1 MALALCLLAMP
12 NVWAGTTVNGVQCR
26 LNSDS
31 KGLVVYVGK
40 GGGKATTRRVATL
53 STSRSECIANMAQV
67 IDPGREPRPLPSDLY
82 TLLSELPLLAG
93 NASKAVCA
101 LKSRNMMD
109 ASGALT
115 ARAPCFWQASSE
127 LEDVPRPE
135 THGKAHH
142 TPASCATEA
151 PDQEP
156 AQKQMRLPASAEPN
170 PTQALDGQHSISPAD
185 AAAIEALTG
194 ASLADAIE
202 TAVREESLADEI
214 LRINAREDEAA
225 ASNAAKRAQKSSA
238 TEPAERRSTREGAG
252 QIEPYSQSEHAVWTE
267 YDQARLSAG
276 RHVQVRDVT
285 YDELRAQCDAAV
297 AALEALTVA
306 AKRDRAA
313 LVEVYDNIKSTLGDG
328 DLGDDMARVAALTAQ
343 SALCEMLSP
352 QQLEG
357 GANSTWSGT
366 ADYQGK
372 AGTLS
377 VSDGLLRWAPAQGH
391 SVAVSIASIID
402 VDNDTTVLAVSTTGA
417 DYHFSFGAVG
427 RRAAE
432 AYASL
437 DAAEQTIH
445 AAMAAARAE
454 KEAEAALVAEA
465 ERARAD
471 RAVQEQSVATTQ
483 LQTATTTP
491 AAPKVTERVRQ
502 GQLLRKQLKAVS
514 KLQSAHK
521 VREAE
526 AELALLR
533 LSGAAAKDGL
543 VRKRA
548 QELRSQLFTFGSFNQ
563 TKAICEQFLS
573 LPEVALVLGK
583 PKQTRR
589 QVADAQTGPVL
600 LEMTKGFLNEIL
612 KAKGEVF

>member
-1 MALALCLLAMP
+1 
-12 NVWAGTTVNGVQCR
+12 
-26 LNSDS
+26 
-31 KGLVVYVGK
+31 
-40 GGGKATTRRVATL
+40 
-53 STSRSECIANMAQV
+53 
-67 IDPGREPRPLPSDLY
+67 
-82 TLLSELPLLAG
+82 
-93 NASKAVCA
+93 
-101 LKSRNMMD
+101 MD

-127 LEDVPRPE
+127 LEDVPQPK

-142 TPASCATEA
+142 TPASCAAEA
-151 PDQEP
+151 PDHEP

-170 PTQALDGQHSISPAD
+170 PSSADAGQHSISPAD

-194 ASLADAIE
+194 ASLADAID
-202 TAVREESLADEI
+202 TAVQEESLADEI

-225 ASNAAKRAQKSSA
+225 ASDAAKRAQKSAA
-238 TEPAERRSTREGAG
+238 TEQAAERRSTREGAG
-252 QIEPYSQSEHAVWTE
+252 KIELYNQSEHAKWSD
-267 YDQARLSAG
+267 YDQARLNAG
-276 RHVQVRDVT
+276 DHVRVRGVT

-306 AKRDRAA
+306 VKRDRAA
-313 LVEVYDNIKSTLGDG
+313 LVKVYDNIKSTLGDG
-328 DLGDDMARVAALTAQ
+328 DLGDDMARVAALTVQ
-343 SALCEMLSP
+343 SALCEILSP
-352 QQLEG
+352 QQLVG

-372 AGTLS
+372 TGTLS
-377 VSDGLLRWAPAQGH
+377 VSDGLLRWVPLTQGH
-391 SVAVSIASIID
+391 AVAVSIVSIID

-417 DYHFSFGAVG
+417 DYYFSFGAAG

-432 AYASL
+432 AYAAL

-445 AAMAAARAE
+445 AAIAAGRAQ

-471 RAVQEQSVATTQ
+471 RAVEEPPVATTQ
-483 LQTATTTP
+483 LQPATTTP

-502 GQLLRKQLKAVS
+502 GQQLREQLKAVS

-526 AELALLR
+526 AKLALLR
-533 LSGAAAKDGL
+533 TSGAAAKDGL
-543 VRKRA
+543 VKKRA
-548 QELRSQLFTFGSFNQ
+548 QELRSQLFMFGSFNQ
-563 TKAICEQFLS
+563 TKSICERFIT

-600 LEMTKGFLNEIL
+600 LEMTKSFMNDIL
-612 KAKGEVF
+612 KAKGEVI